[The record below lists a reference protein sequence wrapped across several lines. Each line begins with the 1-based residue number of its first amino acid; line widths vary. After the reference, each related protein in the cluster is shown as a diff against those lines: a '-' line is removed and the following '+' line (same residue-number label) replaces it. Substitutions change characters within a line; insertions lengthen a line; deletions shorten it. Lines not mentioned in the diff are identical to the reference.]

1 MWFLLMLIVF
11 FTNGMSSFGLK
22 VIADWGLPETSK
34 FPYLSI
40 WYGAGLLSIGIPMAL
55 KGIWPRRHELL
66 WGAALA
72 CLSIGGQVA
81 MSMAL
86 DLRVPGHIVFPVAI
100 GGSVF
105 LVTLVGTLAFG
116 EKMNLMTAVGV
127 LCGFLAVVV
136 LSLS

>member
-22 VIADWGLPETSK
+22 VIADWGLPEASK

-40 WYGAGLLSIGIPMAL
+40 WYGAGLLVIGIPMAL
-55 KGIWPRRHELL
+55 KGVWPQRRELL

-72 CLSIGGQVA
+72 ALSIGGQVA

-86 DLRVPGHIVFPVAI
+86 DLKVPGHIVFPVAI

-105 LVTLVGTLAFG
+105 FVALVGTLAFR
-116 EKMNLMTAVGV
+116 EKMNLITAAGV
-127 LCGFLAVVV
+127 LCGFVAVVM